1 MMLYIAGIQA
11 ISKEYYEAAIVD
23 GANIWQRFRNITL
36 PLLAPTVRMS
46 VVLTLCGGLRVFDSV
61 KVLTNGGPGWAS
73 TTINV
78 EVYKLFSQGFYARA
92 TAVELMLSISLFIGI
107 VFIQSWFRKGEE
119 NLS

>member
-1 MMLYIAGIQA
+1 
-11 ISKEYYEAAIVD
+11 
-23 GANIWQRFRNITL
+23 
-36 PLLAPTVRMS
+36 
-46 VVLTLCGGLRVFDSV
+46 V

-92 TAVELMLSISLFIGI
+92 TAVELMLSIILFIGI

>member
-61 KVLTNGGPGWAS
+61 KVLTNGGPDGPQ
-73 TTINV
+73 
-78 EVYKLFSQGFYARA
+78 LR
-92 TAVELMLSISLFIGI
+92 LMLKYISCFHK
-107 VFIQSWFRKGEE
+107 VFMRELQLW
-119 NLS
+119 N